1 MSTSVKVNKEAEEFM
16 LTFVAQTILSDRDG
30 NRFPT
35 EYACRPCFAKLRKGS
50 IHYRNTILLA
60 AARTGGNIE
69 VELFDN
75 FLC

>member
-16 LTFVAQTILSDRDG
+16 LTFVAQTMLSDG

-69 VELFDN
+69 VELFDHL
-75 FLC
+75 LC